1 MHMLNVLDN
10 QVAEF
15 NAIKAFDS
23 AIFDQNKHGLLLLEQ
38 LQTTIDLNKILT
50 IFAREAAKYVDFSGL
65 YFKSRETTQAISGS
79 RQGKTERQFNLKINN
94 KFIGILT
101 YAVNAPI
108 SLANYKILTELHQYL
123 LHPIKNAILYHQAMK
138 LARQD
143 ALTALG
149 NRRYFDEQLKRA
161 MHHASRHQSKVGLI
175 LGDLNKFKKINDT
188 YGHPVGDKVLKHFA
202 DALRESSR
210 DSDSLF
216 RFGGDE
222 FAVLV
227 ESASEQSL
235 IIIENRIK
243 YAVNNDA
250 LLSKHK
256 VSCSLGA
263 TFMSHLDNQQS
274 FFERADKALYMA
286 KINNNNNL
294 SVV

>member
-1 MHMLNVLDN
+1 MQMLNVLDN